1 MQLRSPFPHD
11 RCIHEL
17 FEEQVRRAPDAV
29 AVVFGER
36 RLSYRELDDQSNR
49 LAHYLRERDIGPEG
63 VVGLCMER
71 GVDLVVGILGVL
83 KAGGAYLPLDPRYPA
98 ERLGF
103 MLEDSRARLL
113 IGDAESRSVLSHIT
127 SVAAA
132 LIPVL
137 YLPDLA
143 ERLIDY
149 PSGALPSL
157 STADTLAYVIYT
169 SGSTGRP
176 KAVGAGHRSVLHRV
190 SAQEQITPLGIDE
203 VFCQK
208 TAIGFVDAVAEMWV
222 PLLKGQRLV
231 IASRSVG
238 EDVRLLSELIE
249 EAGVTWL
256 VAVPS
261 LAKAWVGDAQSVGR
275 LKGLRHWTLSG
286 EALSPELLG
295 QLKEALPSCRFV
307 NLYGCS
313 EVAAD
318 ATCYVS
324 GEDEREQERVPIGRP
339 LANMQVYVLDEYLE
353 PVPVGVAGEIY
364 VGGVGVARGY
374 VGQAALTAE
383 RFIANP
389 FGEAGKRLYRTG
401 DRARHLPNGQL
412 QYLGRL
418 DEQVKIRGFRIEL
431 GEIEAQLRKH
441 KQVKEAVVI
450 VRENQPG
457 EQHLIGY
464 VEPRGD
470 DRPSAEELHMYLRSM
485 LPEYMV
491 PAVFV
496 VLEHLPLTASGKVD
510 RQSLPAPDMTAQLHA
525 QYVSFSTPT
534 EEVLVQIWAEVL
546 QLEQVG
552 VLDNFFELGGHS
564 LLATQVMA
572 RVRESFA
579 VELPL
584 RTMFEASVTVRELAE
599 KIDRSRREEQGLKL
613 PELVARPVGM
623 ERIPLSFAQER
634 LWFLEQL
641 QDLGGMHNEMLPMHL
656 EGALDVDALRR
667 SFEELVRRHENLRTR
682 IVTTEEGRGIQLID
696 PPGLFKWRV
705 IDLSE
710 LSRQARDAEQR
721 RLIQAEAQDSF
732 DLTESLFRVSLL
744 RLESDS
750 HVLLVTL
757 HHIISDVWSLLGV
770 LQRELNTLYAAYS
783 EGHPSPL
790 AELSVQYA
798 DYALWQRSWLQGDV
812 LQGQLEYWKQQLADM
827 PAALELPTDRPRPA
841 MPSFEGARVPMV
853 VSKPLSDA
861 LNELGRREGATLYMV
876 LLAAFQLVLSR
887 WSGQRDVVVGSPIAG
902 RIHRKTEGL
911 IGLFLNNLVMR
922 TELSGDPSFKE
933 LLVRVKEVAL
943 GAYAHQDIPF
953 ERLVA
958 ELEPQRD
965 LSRQAL
971 FQVVL
976 VLQNQRLTELE
987 LPKLALRSAQVE
999 YGTAKVDLSVSFF
1012 QTEHGLSGHAEYAT
1026 DLFDAATIERLAES
1040 FQQVLAAVVVD
1051 AERPI
1056 SELPLLGQEQRDQL
1070 LVQWNATQRDYP
1082 HDHCIH
1088 ELFEEQV
1095 RRAPDAVAVVF
1106 GERRLSYRELD
1117 DQSNRLAHY
1126 LRERDIGP
1134 EGVVGLC
1141 MERGVDLVVGILGVL
1156 KAGGAYLP
1164 LDPRYPA
1171 ERLGFM
1177 LEDSRARLLIGDAE
1191 SRSVLSHITSV
1202 AAALIPVLYLPDLA
1216 ERLIDYPSGALPSLS
1231 TADTLAYVIYTS
1243 GSTGRPKAVGAGHR
1257 SVLHRVS
1264 AQEQITPLGIDEV
1277 FCQKTAIGF
1286 VDAVAE
1292 MWVPLLKGQR
1302 LVIASRSV
1310 GEDVRLLS
1318 ELIEEAGVTWL
1329 VAVPSLAKAWVGDA
1343 QSVGRLKGLRHW
1355 TLSGEALSPELL
1367 GQLKEALPSC
1377 RFVNLYGCSE
1387 VAADATCYVS
1397 GEDEREQE
1405 RVPIGRPLA
1414 NMQVYVLDEYLE
1426 PVPVG
1431 VAGEIYVG
1439 GVGVAR
1445 GYVGQ
1450 AALTAERFIA
1460 NPFGE
1465 AGKRLYRTGDRARHL
1480 PNGQLQYLGRLDEQ
1494 VKIRGFRIELGEIE
1508 AQLRKHKQVKEAVV
1522 IVRENQPGEQ
1532 HLIGYVEPRGDDRPS
1547 AEELHM
1553 YLRSMLPEYMVPA
1566 VFVVLEHLPL
1576 TASGKVDRQSL
1587 PAPDMT
1593 AQLHA
1598 QYVSFSTPTEEVLVQ
1613 IWAEVLQLEQVGV
1626 LDNFFELGGHSLL
1639 ATQVMARVRESF
1651 AVELPLRTMFEA
1663 SVTVRELAEKI
1674 DRSRREEQGLKLP
1687 ELVARPVGMERIPL
1701 SFAQERLWFL
1711 EQLQDLGGMHNEMLP
1726 MHLEGALDVDALRRS
1741 FEELVRRHENLRT
1754 RIVTT
1759 EEGRGIQL
1767 IDPPGL
1773 FKWRVI
1779 DLSELSRQARDA
1791 EQRRLIQAE
1800 AQDSFDLTESL
1811 FRVSLLR
1818 LESDSHVLLVTLHHI
1833 ISDVWSLLGV
1843 LQRELNTL
1851 YAAYSEG
1858 HPSPLAELSVQ
1869 YADYALWQRSW
1880 LQGDVLQGQ
1889 LEYWKQQLADMPA
1902 ALELPTDRPRPAM
1915 PSFEGARVPM
1925 VVSKPLSDALNE
1937 LGRREGATLYMVL
1950 LAAFQLVLSR
1960 WSGQRDV
1967 VVGSPIA
1974 GRIHRKTE
1982 GLIGL
1987 FLNNLVMRT
1996 ELSGD
2001 PSFKELLVRVKEV
2014 ALGAY
2019 AHQDIPFERLVAEL
2033 EPQRDLSRQAL
2044 FQVVLVL
2051 QNQRLTELELPKL
2064 ALRSAQVE
2072 YGTAK
2077 VDLSVSFFQTEHGLS
2092 GHAEYA
2098 TDLFDAATIERLAE
2112 SFQQVLAAVV
2122 VDAERPISELPL
2134 LGQEQRDQ
2142 LLVQWNATQRDYP
2155 HDHCIH
2161 ELFEEQVRRA
2171 PDAVAVVYE
2180 GTLLTYGE
2188 LNAKANKLARY
2199 LREIGIGPDQ
2209 LVGVCVERGLE
2220 MMVGLLGILKAGGA
2234 YVPLDPAYPAERL
2247 AYMLED
2253 AATTV
2258 VLTQERLR
2266 EGLPATA
2273 SRVIALDSAWNEI
2286 AHQSSDNVDVKSIG
2300 LHADHLAYVIYTS
2313 GSTGRPKGVL
2323 LEHHGLCNVA
2333 TLQQHVF
2340 ATRTDSRVLQ
2350 FASFSFDAC
2359 TWEWVMAL
2367 CAGARLCAASRA
2379 DLIPGE
2385 RLQATLD
2392 TLGITH
2398 ATLPPIVLGALL
2410 PEAGS
2415 ETLRTLIVAG
2425 EACPG
2430 TLVQQW
2436 AHGRQFVNAYGPT
2449 ETTIC
2454 ASMQSCDLHEGE
2466 NPPIG
2471 RPVANSRIYILD
2483 DHCEPV
2489 PIGLTGEIYIGGD
2502 GVGRGY
2508 LRQPKLTAERF
2519 MADPFATDPPA
2530 RMYKTGDLGRW
2541 REDGSI
2547 EFQGRNDHQVKIR
2560 GFRIELGE
2568 IEIQLQRHAQVK
2580 EAVVIAREDVPG
2592 EKRLVAYVV
2601 IPAGE
2606 EAATMEA
2613 LRLHLKGAMPEY
2625 MVPSAFIVLERLPLT
2640 ASGKLNRQLLPAPNQ
2655 SAYFSRQYEAPQGTV
2670 EELLANVWRVM
2681 LRVERVGRH
2690 DNFFDLGGNSMI
2702 MTQTLVLVKKVVNR
2716 HIDIVDLFK
2725 YPTISELATYCSGV
2739 SHEVIDTQHLN
2750 GRADQRRRK
2759 IKRMRETR
2767 GDAPGADAPGSVS

>member
-1 MQLRSPFPHD
+1 MVLISGKKMQSVREQIENLSPDALQKLADSLAASPATASPIRGVRPAHLPLSFAQERLWLVEQMEPVGSTYNLRMALRLVGRLDENALSRSFTELVRRHEILRTRIDVLNGNAVQIIEGPGCFSLRKLELDTNGLPLELAAQRLLLSEADRPFDLGRQLFRVCLLQLSVSEHVLLIIMHHSISDGWSFDILGKELKALYRDYADNVPSQLPELELQYADYAVWQRQALQGEALDRQLSYWRRALPGTSAPLDLPTDRPRPTTPTFKGSRHSFYVAQELADALTELCHRAQMTLHMLLLATLQVVLSRWSGQSDVAVGTPIAGRVHPKLECLVGFFVNMLVMRTDLSGNPTFAELLQRVRRVALGAYEHQELPFEKLVAELQPERDPSRQVLFQVTLVLQNGPGSQWQSEAFRSSDIGELQWNLWELELTSVPFDQCWYVFQASDGLECRIEFAVDLFDAATIERLAESFQQVLAAVVVDAERPISELPLLGQEQRDQLLVQWNATQRDYPHD

-827 PAALELPTDRPRPA
+827 PAALELPTDRPRPPKA
-841 MPSFEGARVPMV
+841 SYKGDRHYFYISQAQLDMLKTLA
-853 VSKPLSDA
+853 
-861 LNELGRREGATLYMV
+861 RREGATLYMV

-976 VLQNQRLTELE
+976 VLQNQPLTELE
-987 LPKLALRSAQVE
+987 LPKLALRIAQIEHVTSKFDMWM
-999 YGTAKVDLSVSFF
+999 GFF
-1012 QTEHGLSGHAEYAT
+1012 ESPEGLIGHAEYAT

-1082 HDHCIH
+1082 HDRCIH

-1576 TASGKVDRQSL
+1576 TASGKIARTAFHEHALSGYANRQYE
-1587 PAPDMT
+1587 AP
-1593 AQLHA
+1593 QGEI
-1598 QYVSFSTPTEEVLVQ
+1598 EEAL
-1613 IWAEVLQLEQVGV
+1613 AEVWKDLLGAKQVGRR
-1626 LDNFFELGGHSLL
+1626 DNFFELGGHSLV
-1639 ATQVMARVRESF
+1639 AIRV
-1651 AVELPLRTMFEA
+1651 
-1663 SVTVRELAEKI
+1663 I
-1674 DRSRREEQGLKLP
+1674 
-1687 ELVARPVGMERIPL
+1687 
-1701 SFAQERLWFL
+1701 
-1711 EQLQDLGGMHNEMLP
+1711 
-1726 MHLEGALDVDALRRS
+1726 
-1741 FEELVRRHENLRT
+1741 T
-1754 RIVTT
+1754 RVN
-1759 EEGRGIQL
+1759 QL
-1767 IDPPGL
+1767 ID
-1773 FKWRVI
+1773 
-1779 DLSELSRQARDA
+1779 
-1791 EQRRLIQAE
+1791 
-1800 AQDSFDLTESL
+1800 
-1811 FRVSLLR
+1811 
-1818 LESDSHVLLVTLHHI
+1818 
-1833 ISDVWSLLGV
+1833 
-1843 LQRELNTL
+1843 
-1851 YAAYSEG
+1851 
-1858 HPSPLAELSVQ
+1858 
-1869 YADYALWQRSW
+1869 
-1880 LQGDVLQGQ
+1880 
-1889 LEYWKQQLADMPA
+1889 
-1902 ALELPTDRPRPAM
+1902 
-1915 PSFEGARVPM
+1915 
-1925 VVSKPLSDALNE
+1925 
-1937 LGRREGATLYMVL
+1937 
-1950 LAAFQLVLSR
+1950 
-1960 WSGQRDV
+1960 
-1967 VVGSPIA
+1967 
-1974 GRIHRKTE
+1974 
-1982 GLIGL
+1982 
-1987 FLNNLVMRT
+1987 
-1996 ELSGD
+1996 
-2001 PSFKELLVRVKEV
+2001 
-2014 ALGAY
+2014 
-2019 AHQDIPFERLVAEL
+2019 
-2033 EPQRDLSRQAL
+2033 
-2044 FQVVLVL
+2044 
-2051 QNQRLTELELPKL
+2051 
-2064 ALRSAQVE
+2064 
-2072 YGTAK
+2072 
-2077 VDLSVSFFQTEHGLS
+2077 VDL
-2092 GHAEYA
+2092 
-2098 TDLFDAATIERLAE
+2098 
-2112 SFQQVLAAVV
+2112 
-2122 VDAERPISELPL
+2122 PL
-2134 LGQEQRDQ
+2134 
-2142 LLVQWNATQRDYP
+2142 
-2155 HDHCIH
+2155 HI
-2161 ELFEEQVRRA
+2161 LFET
-2171 PDAVAVVYE
+2171 P
-2180 GTLLTYGE
+2180 T
-2188 LNAKANKLARY
+2188 
-2199 LREIGIGPDQ
+2199 
-2209 LVGVCVERGLE
+2209 
-2220 MMVGLLGILKAGGA
+2220 
-2234 YVPLDPAYPAERL
+2234 
-2247 AYMLED
+2247 
-2253 AATTV
+2253 
-2258 VLTQERLR
+2258 
-2266 EGLPATA
+2266 
-2273 SRVIALDSAWNEI
+2273 IAEI
-2286 AHQSSDNVDVKSIG
+2286 AHSIIQG
-2300 LHADHLAYVIYTS
+2300 IAAEV
-2313 GSTGRPKGVL
+2313 
-2323 LEHHGLCNVA
+2323 
-2333 TLQQHVF
+2333 
-2340 ATRTDSRVLQ
+2340 
-2350 FASFSFDAC
+2350 
-2359 TWEWVMAL
+2359 WE
-2367 CAGARLCAASRA
+2367 
-2379 DLIPGE
+2379 
-2385 RLQATLD
+2385 
-2392 TLGITH
+2392 
-2398 ATLPPIVLGALL
+2398 
-2410 PEAGS
+2410 
-2415 ETLRTLIVAG
+2415 
-2425 EACPG
+2425 
-2430 TLVQQW
+2430 
-2436 AHGRQFVNAYGPT
+2436 T
-2449 ETTIC
+2449 E
-2454 ASMQSCDLHEGE
+2454 
-2466 NPPIG
+2466 
-2471 RPVANSRIYILD
+2471 
-2483 DHCEPV
+2483 
-2489 PIGLTGEIYIGGD
+2489 
-2502 GVGRGY
+2502 
-2508 LRQPKLTAERF
+2508 
-2519 MADPFATDPPA
+2519 
-2530 RMYKTGDLGRW
+2530 
-2541 REDGSI
+2541 
-2547 EFQGRNDHQVKIR
+2547 
-2560 GFRIELGE
+2560 
-2568 IEIQLQRHAQVK
+2568 
-2580 EAVVIAREDVPG
+2580 
-2592 EKRLVAYVV
+2592 
-2601 IPAGE
+2601 
-2606 EAATMEA
+2606 
-2613 LRLHLKGAMPEY
+2613 
-2625 MVPSAFIVLERLPLT
+2625 
-2640 ASGKLNRQLLPAPNQ
+2640 
-2655 SAYFSRQYEAPQGTV
+2655 
-2670 EELLANVWRVM
+2670 
-2681 LRVERVGRH
+2681 
-2690 DNFFDLGGNSMI
+2690 
-2702 MTQTLVLVKKVVNR
+2702 
-2716 HIDIVDLFK
+2716 
-2725 YPTISELATYCSGV
+2725 
-2739 SHEVIDTQHLN
+2739 
-2750 GRADQRRRK
+2750 
-2759 IKRMRETR
+2759 
-2767 GDAPGADAPGSVS
+2767 